1 MAEFVYKAR
10 KKNGITIQGML
21 DAADKMAALSMLQK
35 QGLLPVSVEPAGK
48 KKGAVVRSR
57 NSTGKNE
64 TGGLMNLL
72 PESLRNHLSRQKKPS
87 LKELANYANQLAN
100 LLKAGM
106 SLTAALNSMTYIGS
120 KRIPT
125 EISVQLKQDVVEGKS
140 LSDAIARQPG
150 IFSNMFVNMVR
161 AGEQS
166 GALTDVL
173 KRLAAHYD
181 RFADV
186 QSKFKGA
193 MVYPAIVITVGIS
206 VIFFFMTFMM
216 PKFMEIFQGMNVPL
230 PPITQF
236 LIDSSNFFKNYW
248 WAMLLFFFTSFVLF
262 RRYIR
267 TPKGREKWDRW
278 KLKAPIIG
286 NTFRLNLFAQFCRTL
301 STLMH
306 NGVPV
311 LLALKITEMVL
322 DNVVIKEA
330 IANTRDAVTDGK
342 TIAQPLAKSGVFP
355 QLMIDMVKIGEET
368 GDIPGALQSLAD
380 TYEDDLQVS
389 LRMMSSMIEPILIIV
404 MALFVGFIL
413 LGILSAMFSLTS
425 NINR

>member
-10 KKNGITIQGML
+10 KKNGTTIQGVL
-21 DAADKMAALSMLQK
+21 EAGDRMAALAQLQK
-35 QGLLPVSVEPAGK
+35 QGLLPVSVEASQKKRGK
-48 KKGAVVRSR
+48 GRGR
-57 NSTGKNE
+57 GEKN
-64 TGGLMNLL
+64 TSGLINLL
-72 PESLRNHLSRQKKPS
+72 PQSLRDYFTRQKKPS

-106 SLTAALNSMTYIGS
+106 PLTSALNSMTYIGS
-120 KRIPT
+120 KGIPN
-125 EISVQLKQDVVEGKS
+125 EISRQLKQDVVEGKS
-140 LSDAIARQPG
+140 LSDAMGRQPVV
-150 IFSNMFVNMVR
+150 FSNMFVNMVR

-166 GALTDVL
+166 GALVDVL
-173 KRLAAHYD
+173 KRLSAHYE
-181 RFADV
+181 RFAEV
-186 QSKFKGA
+186 QSKFKSS
-193 MVYPAIVITVGIS
+193 MIYPAVVITVGLV

-216 PKFMEIFQGMNVPL
+216 PKFMEIFKDMNAPM

-248 WAMLLFFFTSFVLF
+248 WAVLIGIATIGLLFK
-262 RRYIR
+262 RYIHS
-267 TPKGREKWDRW
+267 TKGRIAWDRW
-278 KLKAPIIG
+278 KLGAPIIG
-286 NTFRLNLFAQFCRTL
+286 NAARLNLFAQFARTL

-311 LLALKITEMVL
+311 LLALKITELVV

-368 GDIPGALQSLAD
+368 GDIPGALQSLAE
-380 TYEDDLQVS
+380 TYEDDLQTA
-389 LRMMSSMIEPILIIV
+389 LRVMTGMIEPMLIII

-413 LGILSAMFSLTS
+413 MGILSAMFSLTS